1 MIEHYSFGKIII
13 DGQTYTSDV
22 IILEDTILDD
32 WWRDQGHVLNPQDLQ
47 KVYEK
52 SPDTLVVGTGAYG
65 RMKVPEKTRSD
76 IENKGINL
84 IVEKTEDAVQTFNEL
99 QGSRA
104 AAFHLTC

>member
-13 DGQTYTSDV
+13 NGQTYTSDV
-22 IILEDTILDD
+22 IILGDTILD

-65 RMKVPEKTRSD
+65 RMKVPEKTRSHT
-76 IENKGINL
+76 EGKGITI
-84 IVEKTEDAVQTFNEL
+84 IVEKTEDAVKTFNEL
-99 QGSRA
+99 KGSKA
-104 AAFHLTC
+104 AALHLTC

>member
-1 MIEHYSFGKIII
+1 MIEHYSFGKITI

-22 IILEDTILDD
+22 IILTDTILD

-65 RMKVPEKTRSD
+65 RMKVPEKTRSH
-76 IENKGINL
+76 IKKKGITL
-84 IVEKTEDAVQTFNEL
+84 IVEKTEDAVQTFNKL
-99 QGSRA
+99 KGSKA
-104 AAFHLTC
+104 AALHLTC